1 MAKKPK
7 AGEEAADT
15 KAPEVTE
22 ATAADAPGAGG
33 QTVAGSPDVSVA
45 APTEAEAGTGQ
56 QPQGQGQQPQQGQVR
71 TAAGGVG
78 PAQSPGPGG
87 EQTNITVSRGFANW
101 LASQRCS
108 LAFTSYQTGKLFL
121 VGLTPDRKV
130 SFHQQ
135 TYQRAM
141 GVHAQSDRLY
151 VGSLFQIWRLENVL
165 QPNERANQHFDRLF
179 VPRNAQTVGDVD
191 VHEVSIDRAGR
202 IIFINTKFS
211 CIATVSLK
219 YGFRPIWKPPYISK
233 LAAEDRCHL
242 NGLGM
247 ENGVPRY
254 VTAVS
259 RSDVLN
265 GWRERR
271 HVGGVLIDVQND
283 KIVTDE
289 LSMPHSPRVA
299 NGQIYAL
306 DSGRGHI
313 IRVDPQT
320 GKKEDIAFCP
330 GFLRGLTIHNGFA
343 IVTSSLPRDGTFK
356 GLELDEILKKRDG
369 DPWCGIMVVNLSSGD
384 IVEFIRLDGQVKELF
399 DVAVV
404 PGAQC
409 PMAIGVNSPEIHSMI
424 TFDKQFAPLIPP
436 APQPMAA
443 A

>member
-1 MAKKPK
+1 MAKKSK
-7 AGEEAADT
+7 SGGDAGSTEAVQGSQPGAEGQVTGGEGTAVSAPTQAEAAP
-15 KAPEVTE
+15 AP
-22 ATAADAPGAGG
+22 
-33 QTVAGSPDVSVA
+33 
-45 APTEAEAGTGQ
+45 
-56 QPQGQGQQPQQGQVR
+56 QPQQPGQPQANSEE
-71 TAAGGVG
+71 T
-78 PAQSPGPGG
+78 QIS
-87 EQTNITVSRGFANW
+87 VSRNFSGW
-101 LASQRCS
+101 LAQQRCS

-121 VGLTPDRKV
+121 VGVMPDGRV

-141 GVHAQSDRLY
+141 GVHALHDRLY

-165 QPNERANQHFDRLF
+165 QQNERANEHFDRLF

-191 VHEVSIDRAGR
+191 VHEVSVDRAGR
-202 IIFINTKFS
+202 IIFVNTKFS
-211 CIATVSLK
+211 CLATVSTK
-219 YGFRPIWKPPYISK
+219 YGFRPIWKPEFISK

-242 NGLGM
+242 NGLAM

-271 HVGGVLIDVQND
+271 HEGGVLIDVQND
-283 KIVTDE
+283 KIITDQ
-289 LSMPHSPRVA
+289 LSMPHSPRVVG
-299 NGQIYAL
+299 NQIYAL

-330 GFLRGLTIHNGFA
+330 GFLRGLTVHNGFA
-343 IVTSSLPRDGTFK
+343 IVTVSLPRDGTFQ
-356 GLELDEILKKRDG
+356 GLELSDTLKKRDG
-369 DPWCGIMVVNLSSGD
+369 DPWCGILIVNLQSGD
-384 IVEFIRLDGQVKELF
+384 IVEFIRLDGHVKELF
-399 DVAVV
+399 DVAVI
-404 PGAQC
+404 PQALC

-424 TFDKQFAPLIPP
+424 TFDRQFAPLIAP